1 MSRYRNLLRKLL
13 RNPFLVFY
21 YFFRIIGWLILK
33 LPFFRF
39 IRETAKSETAIT
51 FSYWF
56 TQRVLRINA
65 SAYWPMHYSS
75 IVSYS
80 KNVYAGIETCPGYNP
95 GCYIHA
101 VNKIY
106 IGDYTQ
112 IGPNVG
118 LMSGNH
124 DLYDYRIQ
132 TAARPIRIGKH
143 CWIGM
148 GAVILPEVE
157 LGDFTIVGAGS
168 IVTKSFP
175 EGRCVIA
182 GNPAKKIKD
191 LDAARCVP
199 FMTENPY
206 NGYVPHQQFE
216 VYRKAN
222 LNV

>member
-1 MSRYRNLLRKLL
+1 MEWLL
-13 RNPFLVFY
+13 
-21 YFFRIIGWLILK
+21 IQ
-33 LPFFRF
+33 LPYFRF
-39 IRETAKSETAIT
+39 IRDTKNSEAAIT
-51 FSYWF
+51 FSMWF
-56 TQRVLRINA
+56 TQRVIGINRA
-65 SAYWPMHYSS
+65 AYWPMHHAS
-75 IVSYS
+75 IVSYP
-80 KNVYAGIETCPGYNP
+80 KNVYAGIDTVPGMNP

-112 IGPNVG
+112 VAPNVG

-124 DLYDYRIQ
+124 DLYDFRIQ
-132 TAARPIRIGKH
+132 TTDKPIRIGKY

-157 LGDFTIVGAGS
+157 LGNFTIVGAGA

-175 EGRCVIA
+175 DGHCVIV

-191 LDAARCVP
+191 LDRTKCVQFSVP
-199 FMTENPY
+199 NPY
-206 NGYVPHQQFE
+206 NGYIPHAKFE
-216 VYRKAN
+216 GYRKKN